1 MDAYTD
7 LPGVQFMQE
16 TLLPRRREKM
26 EYLTETVR
34 QLCLEM
40 QYFPDSIHHPEFP
53 QPVFEPDSII
63 MHLLFTNFDN
73 EIKRRFGVFFCR

>member
-1 MDAYTD
+1 
-7 LPGVQFMQE
+7 MQE

-34 QLCLEM
+34 ALCLEM

-53 QPVFEPDSII
+53 QPVFDAGQ
-63 MHLLFTNFDN
+63 HYHALLFTNS
-73 EIKRRFGVFFCR
+73 IIR